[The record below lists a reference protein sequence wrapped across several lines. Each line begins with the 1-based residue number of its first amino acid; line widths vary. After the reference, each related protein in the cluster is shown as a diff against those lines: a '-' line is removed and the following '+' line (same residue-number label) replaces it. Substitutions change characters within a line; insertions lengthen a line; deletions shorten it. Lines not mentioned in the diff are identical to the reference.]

1 MFLGY
6 WGRISQAFSAYT
18 AEQMR
23 LFAVQLHAC
32 VQQRVESCGWF
43 DVDDVYGK
51 LASLMGG
58 TVFTT
63 GTLSVQEGSH
73 AGFSQTQWLDSSD
86 LISLSKAL
94 YVEMQRKVANHGALR
109 EQDVYDTLLR
119 FQKRC
124 ASSDGDMIAA

>member
-23 LFAVQLHAC
+23 LFAGQLHSC
-32 VQQRVESCGWF
+32 IQHRVESCGWF

-51 LASLMGG
+51 LSSLMDGSVLAVG
-58 TVFTT
+58 TRI
-63 GTLSVQEGSH
+63 QDGSH
-73 AGFSQTQWLDSSD
+73 AGFSQTRWLDSSD
-86 LISLSKAL
+86 LVSLSKAL
-94 YVEMQRKVANHGALR
+94 YVDMQRKVANHGALC

-119 FQKRC
+119 FQMRS
-124 ASSDGDMIAA
+124 ASAGGDIIAA